1 MFKQEIHDDHGSTV
15 FTLNVSEHAKK
26 AYEEE
31 YNATCTRVG
40 ETMAFS
46 RLLLCAAATL
56 SKCKEKLHK
65 GCTYRVITFTVNSG
79 NQVGCKK
86 KATGVRMVVRV
97 RVTGADSA
105 TIINDTKTP
114 HSRYLFGEV
123 RIPNGKTYNDF
134 VMTDGVEARKAAIL
148 SVSKEPLFAGP
159 DVVVQQLNKHLDELI
174 NKMGEFCIG

>member
-1 MFKQEIHDDHGSTV
+1 MYKQQIHDDKGSTV
-15 FTLNVSEHAKK
+15 FTLNVSEYVKK

-31 YNATCTRVG
+31 YNATCARVG

-65 GCTYRVITFTVNSG
+65 GCTYRVITFTVNVG
-79 NQVGCKK
+79 NPVGCKE

-97 RVTGADSA
+97 RVTSADSA
-105 TIINDTKTP
+105 TVINDTKT
-114 HSRYLFGEV
+114 HHARYLFGEV

-134 VMTDGVEARKAAIL
+134 VMTDGFEARKAAIL

-159 DVVVQQLNKHLDELI
+159 KAMVQWLNKRLDDLI
-174 NKMGEFCIG
+174 HDMGEFRIA